1 MYVEMS
7 YTTPINKELD
17 MRKNNICAFLCGI
30 LASTLVFG
38 VIITASAAFGNI
50 SFNKVNLV
58 SDGKQIF
65 EKGSSFELAS
75 GQKVPS
81 SILYEDELGGGTT
94 YLPVRNIAELF
105 DVSITWDSETGTI
118 SIGEK
123 HISTDAEKFLQDLAE
138 QWLINGD
145 YPKNIKGETYGPE
158 LLFDVVGY
166 MPDLISTT
174 ASNGQDGYLRNSE
187 LEKFLASPDAQNN
200 SLPVYDLNG
209 NVIGEFVFE
218 NGPSVS

>member
-1 MYVEMS
+1 
-7 YTTPINKELD
+7 

-187 LEKFLASPDAQNN
+187 LEEFLASPDAQDN

-218 NGPSVS
+218 NGPSAS

>member
-1 MYVEMS
+1 
-7 YTTPINKELD
+7 
-17 MRKNNICAFLCGI
+17 MRKNNVCAFLCGI
-30 LASTLVFG
+30 LVSTLVF
-38 VIITASAAFGNI
+38 SAVMSGSAVFGNVV
-50 SFNKVNLV
+50 FNKVNLI
-58 SDGKQIF
+58 SNGKQVF
-65 EKGSSFELAS
+65 EKESEIELPS
-75 GQKVPS
+75 GPKVPS
-81 SILYEDELGGGTT
+81 SILYVDELGGGTT

-187 LEKFLASPDAQNN
+187 LEEFLASPDAQNN